1 MGLTVEARVGKKYA
15 IYLPRVI
22 VQALKLK
29 EGGRVLLRVAGST
42 VVLES
47 LQDPIELA
55 LHGKKFASIT
65 PEKVEAISL
74 EEQQSS
80 AESPA

>member
-1 MGLTVEARVGKKYA
+1 V
-15 IYLPRVI
+15 
-22 VQALKLK
+22 VQVLKLK
-29 EGGRVLLRVAGST
+29 EGAKVLLRVAGTT

-55 LHGKKFASIT
+55 LHGKTFASIT
-65 PEKVEAISL
+65 PEKIEATSL
-74 EEQQSS
+74 EEQRSS

>member
-1 MGLTVEARVGKKYA
+1 
-15 IYLPRVI
+15 
-22 VQALKLK
+22 
-29 EGGRVLLRVAGST
+29 LRATGTT
-42 VVLES
+42 VVLEI

-65 PEKVEAISL
+65 PEKIEAISL
-74 EEQQSS
+74 QEQRSS